1 MKKRI
6 LLLIPCILLALGLLT
21 ACGDN
26 GSGVTGSDQP
36 DNTIKEQLVKFD
48 WEGKASGDGQVSLP
62 FGLGD
67 LLTFEFNDDGTGSLS
82 FLEDIDLL
90 NFDFTWTVQDGEI
103 CLDFKQSTFGDMS
116 FYMNKNTLVLKTT
129 GLWPIEITLNP
140 NHT

>member
-21 ACGDN
+21 ACGSN

-67 LLTFEFNDDGTGSLS
+67 LLTFEFNDNRTGSLS
-82 FLEDIDLL
+82 FLKGIDLC
-90 NFDFTWTVQDGEI
+90 NIDFEWTVKDGEI
-103 CLDFKQSTFGDMS
+103 CLEFEHNIIGDMY
-116 FYMNKNTLVLKTT
+116 FYMNKNALILKTT
-129 GLWPIEITLNP
+129 GILPIEITLNP
-140 NHT
+140 KHT